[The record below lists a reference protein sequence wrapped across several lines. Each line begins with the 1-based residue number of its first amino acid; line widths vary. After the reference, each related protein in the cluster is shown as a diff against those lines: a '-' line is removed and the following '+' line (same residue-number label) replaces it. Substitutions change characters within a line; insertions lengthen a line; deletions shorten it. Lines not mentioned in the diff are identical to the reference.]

1 MMEQMRLTRRTA
13 LALAAGSALVGRV
26 ARAEDPVVRFGAIFA
41 LSGPNASIG
50 RESMTGAE
58 YAMKRLN
65 ADNIAIGGQ
74 RQRFELLNVDD
85 QSSTER
91 SVAAAERLITRDNVP
106 VLLTPVSS
114 TTALAVLPIA
124 ERNKRLAVGFVAA
137 APQVISPDLHFS
149 FRNTLSSTMNVAPS
163 VEYLVKQRN
172 VKTIA
177 YLGRN
182 DDWGRAASQEIK
194 SRAQALG
201 AKVVMTE
208 FFEPGAT
215 DFFSLLTQV
224 RSLSPDAVIGA
235 AFTEDGVAMLK
246 QYRELRLKP
255 IFFSVGV
262 IWASPP
268 FLSAAG
274 DATNG
279 VLIATGPTTGDSP
292 ALTAFRDE
300 FKRDT
305 GNPALPYNITAYD
318 TIRMVVA
325 AMQAAGSTDPVK
337 TADALRHLN
346 YKGLLQD
353 YVFNNSNQSTV
364 TINVNEVTGGQVH
377 VISSLTTS

>member
-1 MMEQMRLTRRTA
+1 
-13 LALAAGSALVGRV
+13 
-26 ARAEDPVVRFGAIFA
+26 
-41 LSGPNASIG
+41 
-50 RESMTGAE
+50 
-58 YAMKRLN
+58 
-65 ADNIAIGGQ
+65 
-74 RQRFELLNVDD
+74 
-85 QSSTER
+85 
-91 SVAAAERLITRDNVP
+91 
-106 VLLTPVSS
+106 
-114 TTALAVLPIA
+114 
-124 ERNKRLAVGFVAA
+124 
-137 APQVISPDLHFS
+137 
-149 FRNTLSSTMNVAPS
+149 
-163 VEYLVKQRN
+163 
-172 VKTIA
+172 
-177 YLGRN
+177 
-182 DDWGRAASQEIK
+182 
-194 SRAQALG
+194 
-201 AKVVMTE
+201 VMTE